1 MTFQVNGR
9 QIDRPL
15 QGRQPAPRWLA
26 AALLCALGF
35 AGMAAG
41 QDAPERADGEA
52 LSAVEPE
59 AVDDAVASEGPTG
72 GMTASAEPVE
82 HLPKARSV
90 NLGEPIAVEEATLVP
105 LETASETADAR
116 RSLPAIPPMRLLGAE
131 VPPLTSTRLS
141 WSPSQLF
148 EGLASPTPVLVV
160 HGGKAG
166 PTLCITAALHG
177 DEINGIEIV
186 RRVLY
191 EIDPED
197 LSGSVIGV
205 PIVNMQG
212 FQRSSRYLPDRRDL
226 NRYFPGYERG
236 SAASRIAYSF
246 FNEVIDHCTV
256 LVDLH
261 TGSFDRTNLPQLRA
275 DLSNDLVME
284 VTQGFG
290 TTTVLHSVGSVG
302 TLRRAATEHGIPAV
316 TIEAGGPIRLQ
327 EDAIKHSVKS
337 INTLMNHLGMVAKS
351 RSWGS
356 RQPVYYDSRWVRAE
370 SGGML
375 LSEVKLGQLVKR
387 KEVLGTIINPIT
399 NVQTEVRSPLTG
411 RVLGMAYD
419 QVVMPGYAAYHI
431 GITAPAEELPTME
444 LEDPADP
451 TQDVSEE
458 DGEGPDTVGITED
471 ADESEVTRIPDEEP
485 SSD

>member
-1 MTFQVNGR
+1 MMSANRGR
-9 QIDRPL
+9 QACGSNLRT
-15 QGRQPAPRWLA
+15 RAT
-26 AALLCALGF
+26 ALLPAVVLLYALWPAGTALGQTVVE
-35 AGMAAG
+35 AAEVRDTDTVDISG
-41 QDAPERADGEA
+41 GGSSTDIDAQPEELAPP
-52 LSAVEPE
+52 PE
-59 AVDDAVASEGPTG
+59 ET
-72 GMTASAEPVE
+72 E
-82 HLPKARSV
+82 HLPQARSV
-90 NLGEPIAVEEATLVP
+90 DLGEPVAAEDTILLP
-105 LETASETADAR
+105 LEPDAESAEAR
-116 RSLPAIPPMRLLGAE
+116 RNLPEIPPMRLLGAE

-236 SAASRIAYSF
+236 SAASRIAFSF
-246 FNEVIDHCTV
+246 FNEVIEHCTV

-275 DLSNDLVME
+275 DLSDNLVMQI
-284 VTQGFG
+284 TQGFG
-290 TTTVLHSVGSVG
+290 TTTVLHSVGAVG
-302 TLRRAATEHGIPAV
+302 TLRRAATERGIPAV

-337 INTLMNHLGMVAKS
+337 INTLMNHLGMIAKS

-375 LSEVKLGQLVKR
+375 LSAVKLGQAVKR
-387 KEVLGTIINPIT
+387 DEVLGTIINPIT
-399 NVQTEVRSPLTG
+399 NILTEVRSPLKG

-431 GITAPAEELPTME
+431 GITAPAEELPAMD
-444 LEDPADP
+444 LEDPLDP
-451 TQDVSEE
+451 AQDVSEE
-458 DGEGPDTVGITED
+458 DGENPDATSIDDD
-471 ADESEVTRIPDEEP
+471 AEESEVSRIPDEEP